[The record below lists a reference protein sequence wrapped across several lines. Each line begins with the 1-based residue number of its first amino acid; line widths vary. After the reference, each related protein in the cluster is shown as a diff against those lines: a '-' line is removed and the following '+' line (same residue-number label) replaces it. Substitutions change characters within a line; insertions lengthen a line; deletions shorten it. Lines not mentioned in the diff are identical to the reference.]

1 MKYNYHY
8 YREGSFGAGI
18 THEEEGTI
26 EAHTP
31 KSLKHKITQRLL
43 YLRRGNWNCWKSL
56 INGTLVKQKDLEF
69 GAREVI
75 RLVP

>member
-31 KSLKHKITQRLL
+31 KSLKHMITPA
-43 YLRRGNWNCWKSL
+43 
-56 INGTLVKQKDLEF
+56 V
-69 GAREVI
+69 VI
-75 RLVP
+75 SA